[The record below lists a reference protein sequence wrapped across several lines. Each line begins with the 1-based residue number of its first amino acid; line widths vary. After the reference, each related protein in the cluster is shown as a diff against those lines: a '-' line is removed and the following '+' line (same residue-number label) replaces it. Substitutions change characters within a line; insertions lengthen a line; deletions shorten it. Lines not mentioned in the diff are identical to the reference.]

1 MLGKR
6 NADLLEKRP
15 RSMFKPLTSLS
26 ILALVAAMTTA
37 TPVFAQTDSSE
48 QPTEAEAATGES
60 LLDMGQTVSDEPAL
74 GERYSKDKHGDWDLA
89 CIKTN
94 AEVDPCSL
102 LQILKDD
109 KGNPVAE
116 MSLFR
121 LEPGGQAVAGATMI
135 VPLETLLTSRLT
147 IAIDGGPGKQYQ
159 FAYCN
164 PIGCFA
170 NIGLTQA
177 DIDALKRGNSATVSI
192 VPAPAPDEVIRL
204 PMSLKGFT
212 AGYEVVDVIAN
223 R

>member
-1 MLGKR
+1 
-6 NADLLEKRP
+6 
-15 RSMFKPLTSLS
+15 MFRTLTSLS
-26 ILALVAAMTTA
+26 ILALLASMTVA
-37 TPVFAQTDSSE
+37 TPTLAQTD
-48 QPTEAEAATGES
+48 TNEAPVENEDATGENQ
-60 LLDMGQTVSDEPAL
+60 LDMGQPVSDEPAL
-74 GERYSKDKHGDWDLA
+74 GERYSKEKHGDWDMA
-89 CIKTN
+89 CIKSE

-102 LQILKDD
+102 LQILKDEN
-109 KGNPVAE
+109 GNAVAE

-121 LEPGGQAVAGATMI
+121 LEAGGQAVAGATMI
-135 VPLETLLTSRLT
+135 VPLETLLTARLT

-177 DIDALKRGNSATVSI
+177 DVDALKRGSSATVSI

-212 AGYEVVDVIAN
+212 AGYNVVDVVAN

>member
-1 MLGKR
+1 
-6 NADLLEKRP
+6 
-15 RSMFKPLTSLS
+15 MFRTLTSLS
-26 ILALVAAMTTA
+26 ILTLMTVG
-37 TPVFAQTDSSE
+37 TPVFAQTDTSE
-48 QPTEAEAATGES
+48 PSTEAEAATGES
-60 LLDMGQTVSDEPAL
+60 QLDMGQPVSDGPAL
-74 GERYSKDKHGDWDLA
+74 GERYSKEKHGDWDMA
-89 CIKTN
+89 CIKTE

-102 LQILKDD
+102 LQILKDEN
-109 KGNPVAE
+109 GNAVAE

-121 LEPGGQAVAGATMI
+121 LEAGGQAVAGATMI
-135 VPLETLLTSRLT
+135 VPLETLLTARLT
-147 IAIDGGPGKQYQ
+147 ISIDGGPGKQYQ

-177 DIDALKRGNSATVSI
+177 DVNALKRGSSATVSI

-212 AGYEVVDVIAN
+212 AGYKVVDVVAN

>member
-1 MLGKR
+1 MLR
-6 NADLLEKRP
+6 T
-15 RSMFKPLTSLS
+15 LTSLS
-26 ILALVAAMTTA
+26 ILALMTVG
-37 TPVFAQTDSSE
+37 TPTFAQTETSE
-48 QPTEAEAATGES
+48 PPAEAEAATGDS
-60 LLDMGQTVSDEPAL
+60 QLDMGQPVSDGPAL
-74 GERYSKDKHGDWDLA
+74 GERYSKEKHGDWDMA
-89 CIKTN
+89 CIKSE
-94 AEVDPCSL
+94 AEVDPCSM

-109 KGNPVAE
+109 QGNAVAE

-121 LEPGGQAVAGATMI
+121 LESGGQAVAGATMI
-135 VPLETLLTSRLT
+135 VPLETLLTARLT

-177 DIDALKRGNSATVSI
+177 DVDALKRGNSATVSI

-212 AGYEVVDVIAN
+212 AGYNVVDVVAN

>member
-1 MLGKR
+1 MLR
-6 NADLLEKRP
+6 T
-15 RSMFKPLTSLS
+15 LTSLS
-26 ILALVAAMTTA
+26 ILAFVTVGTAAL
-37 TPVFAQTDSSE
+37 AQTDTSE
-48 QPTEAEAATGES
+48 APVETESATGES
-60 LLDMGQTVSDEPAL
+60 QLDMGQPVSEGPVL
-74 GERYSKDKHGDWDLA
+74 GERYSREKHGDWDMA
-89 CIKTN
+89 CIKTE

-102 LQILKDD
+102 LQILKDEQ
-109 KGNPVAE
+109 GNAVAE

-135 VPLETLLTSRLT
+135 VPLETLLTARLT

-159 FAYCN
+159 FSYCN

-177 DIDALKRGNSATVSI
+177 DVDALKRGNSATVSI
-192 VPAPAPDEVIRL
+192 VPAPAPDEVIKL

-212 AGYEVVDVIAN
+212 AGFKLVDVIAN

>member
-1 MLGKR
+1 
-6 NADLLEKRP
+6 
-15 RSMFKPLTSLS
+15 MFRTLTSLS
-26 ILALVAAMTTA
+26 ILVLMTVS
-37 TPVFAQTDSSE
+37 TPTFAQTDTSE
-48 QPTEAEAATGES
+48 PSTEAEAATGES
-60 LLDMGQTVSDEPAL
+60 QLDMGQPVSEGPAL
-74 GERYSKDKHGDWDLA
+74 GERYSKEKHGDWDMA
-89 CIKTN
+89 CIKTE

-109 KGNPVAE
+109 KGNAVAE

-121 LEPGGQAVAGATMI
+121 LESGGQAVAGATMI
-135 VPLETLLTSRLT
+135 VPLETLLTARLT

-177 DIDALKRGNSATVSI
+177 DVDALKRGSSATVSI
-192 VPAPAPDEVIRL
+192 VPAPAPDEVIKL

-212 AGYEVVDVIAN
+212 AGYKVVDVVAN

>member
-1 MLGKR
+1 
-6 NADLLEKRP
+6 
-15 RSMFKPLTSLS
+15 MFRTLTSLS
-26 ILALVAAMTTA
+26 ILALMTLS
-37 TPVFAQTDSSE
+37 TPTFAQTDTSE
-48 QPTEAEAATGES
+48 AATEAATGES
-60 LLDMGQTVSDEPAL
+60 QLDMGQPISDGPAL
-74 GERYSKDKHGDWDLA
+74 GERYSKETYGDWEMA
-89 CIKTN
+89 CIKTE

-109 KGNPVAE
+109 KGNAVAE
-116 MSLFR
+116 MSMFR

-135 VPLETLLTSRLT
+135 VPLETLLTARLT

-177 DIDALKRGNSATVSI
+177 DVDALKRGSSATVSI
-192 VPAPAPDEVIRL
+192 VPAPAPDEVIKL

-212 AGYEVVDVIAN
+212 AGFKVVDVVAN